1 MRSQEG
7 GGAGGGG
14 GGGGGQPRPK
24 INAASQLLTQEEND
38 AVYRLLGKKC
48 QTLNTAVVQI
58 YKTEGSAHAH
68 WKKRHTGVVCFVK
81 DSAIRS
87 YFMRAYCLIKNE
99 LIWEHEIYDGMQV
112 VKSRPFLLTF
122 EGSDGHVGLNFVS
135 EEECDS
141 FFRIVDTT
149 IDTRNRKRQEKR
161 NRQKSQQAPNAPL
174 PPVPREPA
182 RPPAM
187 QGGLSSTDGGNVQ
200 LRNNKINSVTL
211 TPAPAPAKNFLS
223 SSFGLS
229 SQGKDKKRKGT
240 RVTKADISQPTNF
253 VHISHVGWDAQK
265 GFDLT
270 GNENDE
276 VLNEFFAKA
285 GVSDMEL
292 SDRDTRAFIIEFMRS
307 NNVLESV
314 KQNSVESP
322 TGSTPHMPPPVPSR
336 QHHPQNGNQRTAPPP
351 PPARQPPPPVPTTVP
366 GASRAPPPPTRP
378 PPISINTAPPPPPVS
393 APAVAVSLQIA
404 VLLRSPAANTPLLQP
419 PPPPPPP
426 PAAVPPPP
434 PPPMP
439 VGEIPIITTTQ
450 APNQAAKPAAS
461 AAASVPDPRNAL
473 MDAIRKG
480 TTLKKVDPAAL
491 STGSGDSRS
500 DLMTEIRQGIEL
512 RPANERELGSQR
524 TSENAGGT
532 DALADALRRA
542 LAARGNAM
550 HSDDDDSTESSDND
564 GEWD

>member
-1 MRSQEG
+1 MR
-7 GGAGGGG
+7 
-14 GGGGGQPRPK
+14 RK
-24 INAASQLLTQEEND
+24 L
-38 AVYRLLGKKC
+38 K
-48 QTLNTAVVQI
+48 TLNTAVVQI

-141 FFRIVDTT
+141 FFRIVDAT
-149 IDTRNRKRQEKR
+149 IETRNRKRQDKR

-174 PPVPREPA
+174 PQVQREPA
-182 RPPAM
+182 RPPPT
-187 QGGLSSTDGGNVQ
+187 QGGMSAIDGGNVQ

-211 TPAPAPAKNFLS
+211 TPAPAKNFLP
-223 SSFGLS
+223 SSFGLGGG
-229 SQGKDKKRKGT
+229 QAKDKNKRK
-240 RVTKADISQPTNF
+240 VTKADISQPTNF
-253 VHISHVGWDAQK
+253 VHIIHVGWNADQ
-265 GFDLT
+265 GFNLA

-276 VLNEFFAKA
+276 VLNEFFVKA
-285 GVSDMEL
+285 GVSETEL
-292 SDRDTRAFIIEFMRS
+292 KDRDTRAFIYDFIQS
-307 NNVLESV
+307 NNVLASV
-314 KQNSVESP
+314 KQDSVESP
-322 TGSTPHMPPPVPSR
+322 TEETPPVPPPVPTR
-336 QHHPQNGNQRTAPPP
+336 HPSNGNQRTAPPL
-351 PPARQPPPPVPTTVP
+351 PPARQPPPVPVTVP
-366 GASRAPPPPTRP
+366 GATRAPPPPSRP
-378 PPISINTAPPPPPVS
+378 PPISTAPPPPPVS
-393 APAVAVSLQIA
+393 APVVA
-404 VLLRSPAANTPLLQP
+404 P

-426 PAAVPPPP
+426 PAAVAPPP

-439 VGEIPIITTTQ
+439 VGEIPVITTTH
-450 APNQAAKPAAS
+450 APTQAARPAAP
-461 AAASVPDPRNAL
+461 AAPGAPDTRNAL

-480 TTLKKVDPAAL
+480 TQLKKVDTTAL

-500 DLMTEIRQGIEL
+500 DLMKDIRQGTVL
-512 RPANERELGSQR
+512 KPAKERELGSQR
-524 TSENAGGT
+524 NSDNGGGT

-542 LAARGNAM
+542 LAARGNAI
-550 HSDDDDSTESSDND
+550 HSDEDETDSSDNE

>member
-1 MRSQEG
+1 MSAMRSQDG
-7 GGAGGGG
+7 PQAAAG
-14 GGGGGQPRPK
+14 PRPK
-24 INAASQLLTQEEND
+24 INAASSLLTQDEND
-38 AVYRLLGKKC
+38 AVFKLLGKKC

-99 LIWEHEIYDGMQV
+99 LIWEHEIYDDMEV

-141 FFRIVDTT
+141 FFRIVDAT
-149 IDTRNRKRQEKR
+149 IETRNRKRQEKR

-174 PPVPREPA
+174 PPVVREPF
-182 RPPAM
+182 RPPPM
-187 QGGLSSTDGGNVQ
+187 QGGLSSTDSGPVK
-200 LRNNKINSVTL
+200 LRNNMINSVTL
-211 TPAPAPAKNFLS
+211 TPAPTKNSFLS

-229 SQGKDKKRKGT
+229 SHSKDKKRK
-240 RVTKADISQPTNF
+240 VTKADISQPTDF
-253 VHISHVGWDAQK
+253 KHVSHVGWDADK
-265 GFDLT
+265 GFDLS

-276 VLNEFFAKA
+276 VLNEFFLKA
-285 GVSDMEL
+285 GVSEL
-292 SDRDTRAFIIEFMRS
+292 QLKDRDTRAFIYDFIQS
-307 NNVLESV
+307 NNVLASV
-314 KQNSVESP
+314 KQDSVESP
-322 TGSTPHMPPPVPSR
+322 TETTTRHMPPPVPSR
-336 QHHPQNGNQRTAPPP
+336 QHHQSQNGNQRTAPPP

-366 GASRAPPPPTRP
+366 GASRAPPPPSRP
-378 PPISINTAPPPPPVS
+378 PPISINTAPPPPPVC
-393 APAVAVSLQIA
+393 APAVA
-404 VLLRSPAANTPLLQP
+404 P

-426 PAAVPPPP
+426 PAAAPPPP

-439 VGEIPIITTTQ
+439 VGEIPVITTTQ
-450 APNQAAKPAAS
+450 APNQAVRPAAPPV
-461 AAASVPDPRNAL
+461 ATGPDPRNAL

-480 TTLKKVDPAAL
+480 TTLKKVDTAAL

-500 DLMTEIRQGIEL
+500 DLMSEIRQGFEL
-512 RPANERELGSQR
+512 RPAHERELGSQR
-524 TSENAGGT
+524 NSESTGGT

-550 HSDDDDSTESSDND
+550 HSDDDDSSGSSDND